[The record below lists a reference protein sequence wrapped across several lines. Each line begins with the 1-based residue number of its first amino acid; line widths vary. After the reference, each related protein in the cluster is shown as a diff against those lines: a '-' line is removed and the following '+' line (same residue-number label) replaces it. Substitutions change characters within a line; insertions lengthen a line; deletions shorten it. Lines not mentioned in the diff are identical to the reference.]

1 MATLAV
7 RIFVQSSPVNT
18 SHPIP
23 AVGRNMSSH
32 SGASGGSAARKQTP
46 CSFFASGKCRNGS
59 SCKFLH
65 APREDLAVNS
75 LPCKFF
81 LQGRCTAGRECKF
94 SHSAAAQKAA
104 TRVSAS
110 NGEKTLAPGSYSVP
124 CKFFKYGDCSNGDK
138 CPYLHVQKK
147 EEEEEHKEKAEA
159 HTEGTSTPEKQPDE
173 EEKLPSP
180 VAEAATEEQDAEEE
194 ETELRDFISKEEG
207 GRACW
212 R

>member
-1 MATLAV
+1 
-7 RIFVQSSPVNT
+7 
-18 SHPIP
+18 
-23 AVGRNMSSH
+23 
-32 SGASGGSAARKQTP
+32 
-46 CSFFASGKCRNGS
+46 
-59 SCKFLH
+59 
-65 APREDLAVNS
+65 
-75 LPCKFF
+75 
-81 LQGRCTAGRECKF
+81 
-94 SHSAAAQKAA
+94 
-104 TRVSAS
+104 VSAS